1 MPVSL
6 VLRALAALL
15 FIALL
20 SVAASAQPVQAVP
33 ALTARLM
40 DQTHTLSASELEML
54 ESLLAGLER
63 DTGAQVVVLM
73 VPSTTPE
80 DISAYA
86 NRIANTW
93 KIGRKNIGDGV
104 LLVVAKQDRKLRI
117 EVAKSLEGAIPD
129 LAAQRIIDESIAPH
143 FKQGRFAEGLRSG
156 IEHLSA
162 RIRTEALPAPASPS
176 PPTPRGFNWADTSIF
191 LFFAVPLVARLA
203 RAMFGTA
210 LGALLVGLGTGVL
223 AYSWTH
229 SYALASFA
237 GLLAMVWTAFG
248 SSGTGLSSGSPSGW
262 PGASPGSGSH
272 RTGGGFN
279 SGGGGDFGGGGASGD
294 W

>member
-1 MPVSL
+1 
-6 VLRALAALL
+6 
-15 FIALL
+15 
-20 SVAASAQPVQAVP
+20 
-33 ALTARLM
+33 M
-40 DQTHTLSASELEML
+40 DQTHTLSASEVVTL
-54 ESLLAGLER
+54 ESLLADLER

-73 VPSTTPE
+73 VPSTAPE
-80 DISAYA
+80 DIAAYA
-86 NRIANTW
+86 NRVANAW

-129 LAAQRIIDESIAPH
+129 LAARRIIDESIAPH
-143 FKQGRFAEGLRSG
+143 FKQGRFADGLRSG

-162 RIRTEALPAPASPS
+162 RIHTEALPASAATSAPPS
-176 PPTPRGFNWADTSIF
+176 PLASQGFNWADTSIF
-191 LFFAVPLVARLA
+191 LFFAVPLAAGVARA
-203 RAMFGTA
+203 IFGTA
-210 LGALLVGLGTGVL
+210 LGALLVGLGTGIL

-237 GLLAMVWTAFG
+237 ALLAMVWTAFRSAG
-248 SSGTGLSSGSPSGW
+248 PGLSSGSRSGW
-262 PGASPGSGSH
+262 PGASPDSGSH
-272 RTGGGFN
+272 HTGDSGGFS